1 MHVFI
6 CLYIG
11 YCAQRKRTCVIR
23 LGGVAHSLSI
33 FFLFECEF
41 CPETP
46 TYIGVVDDPTDEEPD
61 EPECPAHHYDY
72 DEAKPSALSLRLEL
86 QQTKPSRN
94 SARAQAAMHVCWLHV
109 HAFCWCV
116 STQLPGIAR
125 IAKAKSA
132 PLYEPSN
139 GLFPCYKGSY
149 KPHGLSA
156 RRGAALNCPQEL
168 LRLL

>member
-11 YCAQRKRTCVIR
+11 YCAQCKRTCVIR

-61 EPECPAHHYDY
+61 EPQCPAWHYDY
-72 DEAKPSALSLRLEL
+72 DLAKPSAVSLRLEL

-132 PLYEPSN
+132 TGSMVYVSEKSVTPLMLSSN
-139 GLFPCYKGSY
+139 TVPCCLKT
-149 KPHGLSA
+149 
-156 RRGAALNCPQEL
+156 CP
-168 LRLL
+168 RI